1 MFNNFFLKLSALI
14 AGAMLVASSWLA
26 SAHANVDETHAGKRN
41 HALHSVIPW

>member
-14 AGAMLVASSWLA
+14 AGAMLLASSWLA
-26 SAHANVDETHAGKRN
+26 SAHENVDETYTGERN